1 MIKTYWKYCG
11 TLVECEVLQAT
22 GDRCLIEH
30 WDLAKL
36 DFIKVWVDRKDVVFP
51 KYSEYGA
58 M

>member
-11 TLVECEVLQAT
+11 TLVECEILQVT

-30 WDLAKL
+30 WDLAEL

>member
-1 MIKTYWKYCG
+1 MIKTYWKYCE
-11 TLVECEVLQAT
+11 TLVECEILQVT

-30 WDLAKL
+30 WDLAEL